1 MTKQSKKN
9 KFYPGRNDCLRRS
22 RYVFSVTTV
31 PSLKAYRILN
41 ITQLSLCA
49 AGLIL
54 LAGDICPQPGP
65 TFQLNN
71 SGLSF
76 CPKSRGLPLA
86 HLNIRSLLHKMDQV
100 NLVMGGAKSFDI
112 LSFSETWLNDMVTD
126 DEILM
131 PGYNCVRRDRQRKAD
146 GGVAIY
152 CRDSVNFAVREDLN
166 NANEAVWIQVNRK
179 NCTPLVVGCIYRP
192 PDPPIDNFIDNFSE
206 SPSKIDSGFDKV
218 VPGDFNID
226 FSFGRRNANSSQKRL
241 LKEITEFHDLKQVI
255 ESLTF
260 VTEHS
265 EFLIDL
271 CFTKKITES
280 DVIDPGL
287 SDHSLVYCV
296 MKSGRYRAPPKT
308 IQFRSYKNYN
318 RDPFVSELRQEP

>member
-9 KFYPGRNDCLRRS
+9 KFYLGRNDCLRRS
-22 RYVFSVTTV
+22 RYVVSVTTV

-146 GGVAIY
+146 GGVEIY

-179 NCTPLVVGCIYRP
+179 NCTPLVVG
-192 PDPPIDNFIDNFSE
+192 
-206 SPSKIDSGFDKV
+206 
-218 VPGDFNID
+218 
-226 FSFGRRNANSSQKRL
+226 
-241 LKEITEFHDLKQVI
+241 
-255 ESLTF
+255 
-260 VTEHS
+260 
-265 EFLIDL
+265 
-271 CFTKKITES
+271 
-280 DVIDPGL
+280 L
-287 SDHSLVYCV
+287 STDHQINL
-296 MKSGRYRAPPKT
+296 
-308 IQFRSYKNYN
+308 
-318 RDPFVSELRQEP
+318 